1 MSLFSNLKKFVGL
14 TGIKIEITRIKN
26 PFPFTDSVYKGYFEI
41 TSPDNLTL
49 VSIKTSLVA
58 KRQVNNNT
66 ETLVLVEDSTTD
78 PNNLQDTYP
87 YSLKAGETFRD
98 GSVLIRID
106 LAEAL
111 SKWNISNAQS
121 AKANGVKFFF
131 KVEIDVKETGFAF
144 DPHQEKEFEVMDK

>member
-1 MSLFSNLKKFVGL
+1 MGLFDSIKKFVGV
-14 TGIKIEITRIKN
+14 TGIKIEITRIEN

-41 TSPDNLTL
+41 TSPDSLTL
-49 VSIKTSLVA
+49 VSKKTSLVA

-78 PNNLQDTYP
+78 PYNLQDTYP
-87 YSLKAGETFRD
+87 YSLKGGETFQD
-98 GSVLIRID
+98 GSVLIRVD

-111 SKWNISNAQS
+111 SKWNITDAKS
-121 AKANGVKFFF
+121 AKANGIKFFF

-144 DPHQEKEFEVMDK
+144 DPDQEKEFEVID